1 MQEMRDRIFFGAL
14 YKFASAVKNS
24 NTATGGIRKGNI
36 MMENTQPK
44 AKRAE
49 ANRILWITLAVLLC
63 LGVLIV
69 GIAAS
74 VTGGK
79 NPEVT
84 LEPSPDTTLPP
95 SSDADAEPTPPELS
109 APLAGAISRGHDL
122 SLPVYSPTLDEYRV
136 HAGIDILSSLG
147 AEVTA
152 AADGVVSAIESDPLL
167 GVSVTVQHKGGLSTV
182 YRNLAPELAEGTTV
196 GASLVRGQA
205 LGYVG
210 ETALV
215 ECADDAHLHFEV
227 YASEVSVD
235 PLDYIAEESIESSLS
250 GDISYEG

>member
-1 MQEMRDRIFFGAL
+1 
-14 YKFASAVKNS
+14 
-24 NTATGGIRKGNI
+24 

-49 ANRILWITLAVLLC
+49 ANRILWIVLASVLC

-74 VTGGK
+74 VTGRK
-79 NPEVT
+79 APEV
-84 LEPSPDTTLPP
+84 PSDTTPSVTNPP
-95 SSDADAEPTPPELS
+95 SADADAEPTPPELS
-109 APLAGAISRGHDL
+109 APLAGAISREHDL

-136 HAGIDILSSLG
+136 HGGIDILSSLG
-147 AEVTA
+147 AEVGA
-152 AADGVVSAIESDPLL
+152 AADGVVSEIENDPLL
-167 GVSVTVQHKGGLSTV
+167 GVSVTVLHTGGLKTV
-182 YRNLAPELAEGTTV
+182 YRNLAPELAEGTRV
-196 GASLVRGQA
+196 GASVVRGQA
-205 LGYVG
+205 LGFVG

-235 PLDYIAEESIESSLS
+235 PLDYIAEESIDSSLS
-250 GDISYEG
+250 GDISYED

>member
-1 MQEMRDRIFFGAL
+1 
-14 YKFASAVKNS
+14 
-24 NTATGGIRKGNI
+24 

-49 ANRILWITLAVLLC
+49 ANRILWIVIASVLC

-74 VTGGK
+74 VTGK
-79 NPEVT
+79 KATSEV
-84 LEPSPDTTLPP
+84 PSDTTPGITTPP
-95 SSDADAEPTPPELS
+95 SADADAEPKAPELS
-109 APLAGAISRGHDL
+109 APLVGAVSRGHDL

-136 HAGIDILSSLG
+136 HGGIDILSSIG
-147 AEVTA
+147 AEVGA
-152 AADGVVSAIESDPLL
+152 AADGTVSAIETDPLL
-167 GVSVTVQHKGGLSTV
+167 GVSVTLEHTGGLKTV
-182 YRNLAPELAEGTTV
+182 YRNLAPELAEGITV
-196 GASLVRGQA
+196 GVSVVRGET

-215 ECADDAHLHFEV
+215 ECADEPHLHFEV
-227 YASEVSVD
+227 YASDVSVD

-250 GDISYEG
+250 GDVSYEG

>member
-1 MQEMRDRIFFGAL
+1 
-14 YKFASAVKNS
+14 
-24 NTATGGIRKGNI
+24 

-49 ANRILWITLAVLLC
+49 ANRILWIVLASVLC

-74 VTGGK
+74 VTGRK
-79 NPEVT
+79 APEV
-84 LEPSPDTTLPP
+84 PSDTTPSVTNPP
-95 SSDADAEPTPPELS
+95 SADADAEPTPPELS
-109 APLAGAISRGHDL
+109 APLAGAISREHDL

-136 HAGIDILSSLG
+136 HGGIDILSSLG

-152 AADGVVSAIESDPLL
+152 AADGVVSEIENDPLL
-167 GVSVTVQHKGGLSTV
+167 GVSVTVLHTGGLKTV
-182 YRNLAPELAEGTTV
+182 YRNLAPELAEGTRV
-196 GASLVRGQA
+196 GASVVRGQA
-205 LGYVG
+205 LGFVG

-215 ECADDAHLHFEV
+215 ECADEPHLHFEV

-235 PLDYIAEESIESSLS
+235 PLDYIAEESIDSSLS
-250 GDISYEG
+250 GDISYED